1 MKIVLFGAGGQLG
14 RTFSDIA
21 QNRAIHLSA
30 YTRSEVDITNENAVL
45 SVLQKEQPDYV
56 VNAAAYTAVDKAETD
71 QAAAYGVNEIGVKN
85 IALACKKNNVTL
97 IHISTDYVFDG
108 EKSHAYKEDD
118 KPKPINVYGLSKWQ
132 GEEAVRRILDQHII
146 LRVSWVFG
154 FYGHNFVKTMLK
166 IGQERE
172 ALNIVSDQLGCPTS
186 TEHISEVILAII
198 DHLQTRDN
206 KPYGTYHYCDSP
218 VTNWHSFAKKI
229 FSEAEKY
236 QSLKI
241 KQINAIDTADYPTP
255 AKRPMNSQINCDRI
269 KSEFD
274 IEQRPWE
281 QSLEKIVKELNKS

>member
-1 MKIVLFGAGGQLG
+1 MKVVLFGAAGQLG

-30 YTRSEVDITNENAVL
+30 YTRSEVDITNEYAVL

-85 IALACKKNNVTL
+85 IAFACKKNNATL

-108 EKSHAYKEDD
+108 KKSHAYKEDD
-118 KPKPINVYGLSKWQ
+118 EPNPVNVYGLSKCK
-132 GEEAVRRILDQHII
+132 GEEAVHYIIDQHII
-146 LRVSWVFG
+146 LRVCWVFG
-154 FYGHNFVKTMLK
+154 LYGHNFVKTMLK
-166 IGQERE
+166 LGQERE

-198 DHLQTRDN
+198 DHLHTKES
-206 KPYGTYHYCDSP
+206 KPYGTYHYSDSP
-218 VTNWHSFAKKI
+218 VTNWHCFAKKI
-229 FSEAEKY
+229 FSEAVKY
-236 QSLKI
+236 QPFKI
-241 KQINAIDTADYPTP
+241 KQINAIGTADYPTP
-255 AKRPMNSQINCDRI
+255 AKRPVNSQMNCDRI

-274 IEQRPWE
+274 IEQRSWE
-281 QSLEKIVKELNKS
+281 QSLEKIVKELSKS